1 MGRFEIGD
9 VVYVKVH
16 ESLRMIGDLAPDNMF
31 REPHDGAKLGIVS
44 GITPKAEYWVVFPS
58 IGVLPHLRHA
68 AKALNQNIA
77 ARVEAEV
84 PKPEPTKAQSTEPT
98 KAVRSADADHVRY
111 DLITPIGLQRLA
123 MRYALGSMKY
133 GDYNWTKGF
142 PFSSLLN
149 HVERHLKAYTLGD
162 RSEDHLAGAAWGIF
176 TMMHFETTDPN
187 LNDLKRYCED
197 GLAVFNQLE
206 AQFPHTKAGN

>member
-1 MGRFEIGD
+1 MSKFEIGD
-9 VVYVKVH
+9 IVYVKVH
-16 ESLRMIGDLAPDNMF
+16 ESLRMIGDLRPDCMF

-44 GITPKAEYWVVFPS
+44 GITPKTEYWVVFPTS
-58 IGVLPHLRHA
+58 RATPFIQRA
-68 AKALNQNIA
+68 
-77 ARVEAEV
+77 VETREGR
-84 PKPEPTKAQSTEPT
+84 PEPT
-98 KAVRSADADHVRY
+98 KAVRSADADKVRY

-142 PFSSLLN
+142 PFSGLLN
-149 HVERHLKAYTLGD
+149 HIERHLKAYTLGD

-176 TMMHFETTDPN
+176 TMMHFETTDPD